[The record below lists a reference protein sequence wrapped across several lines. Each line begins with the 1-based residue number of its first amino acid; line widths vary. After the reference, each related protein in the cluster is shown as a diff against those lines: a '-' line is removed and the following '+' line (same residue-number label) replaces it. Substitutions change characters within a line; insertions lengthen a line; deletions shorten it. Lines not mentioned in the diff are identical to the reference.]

1 MRARGRRRP
10 LSLRSRWMPGTTIS
24 SVQAVCS
31 TGWWALKATSADC
44 ARMGSAISALMVK
57 LSNVL
62 GSLPAARRK
71 QMPPISS
78 VQYAIS
84 VITAW
89 PCGAVP
95 PKIRAAL
102 CSSTNIHARNQAL
115 VCGPARRARGRNAPI
130 KTSRAHRLGSSARFK
145 GPSGK
150 IRMPAIRNVHRRNPN
165 ATRIFRTLGLVPG
178 EMGHLLLPMAF
189 QSEIDEPIDQP
200 GVGQAAR
207 SPQLWIHADR
217 RKSRQRIDVI
227 EVNFRRFAVL
237 TRSHQEVDAGQTGAI
252 AGPEGGQGHGADT
265 FGVGHADFSGNDA
278 DAFVGAV
285 ELIFGFVIVK
295 LLGGNDFADNA
306 GFGSVIAEDGNLKLA
321 RLDSRAPDALLDHQ
335 LAIEAGGEVHRG
347 SEIGAGFY
355 LADADRGA
363 EVRGLY
369 EDGVGEGLFEKADA
383 LFGVGAPLG
392 AQQGDVRRKGE
403 AGGEE
408 EALHGVFVHAGGR
421 AENSGTDVS
430 NVGKLEQAL
439 DGAVFAESAVEDGE
453 DDVDG
458 EGGGGVELAAGC
470 KPT

>member
-130 KTSRAHRLGSSARFK
+130 KTSRAHRLGRSARFK

-150 IRMPAIRNVHRRNPN
+150 IKMPAIRNVHWKHLE
-165 ATRIFRTLGLVPG
+165 TVQIFRTLGLVPG

-189 QSEIDEPIDQP
+189 QSEIDEAVDQA
-200 GVGQAAR
+200 GIGQTAGG
-207 SPQLWIHADR
+207 PQLGVHADGR
-217 RKSRQRIDVI
+217 ESRQRIDFV
-227 EVNFRRFAVL
+227 EVDFRGFAVL
-237 TRSHQEVDAGQTGAI
+237 SGRHQEVDAGQTGAV
-252 AGPEGGQGHGADT
+252 AGAEGGQSHSADT
-265 FGVGHADFSGNDA
+265 LGVRCT
-278 DAFVGAV
+278 
-285 ELIFGFVIVK
+285 E
-295 LLGGNDFADNA
+295 
-306 GFGSVIAEDGNLKLA
+306 
-321 RLDSRAPDALLDHQ
+321 
-335 LAIEAGGEVHRG
+335 
-347 SEIGAGFY
+347 
-355 LADADRGA
+355 
-363 EVRGLY
+363 
-369 EDGVGEGLFEKADA
+369 
-383 LFGVGAPLG
+383 
-392 AQQGDVRRKGE
+392 
-403 AGGEE
+403 
-408 EALHGVFVHAGGR
+408 
-421 AENSGTDVS
+421 
-430 NVGKLEQAL
+430 
-439 DGAVFAESAVEDGE
+439 
-453 DDVDG
+453 
-458 EGGGGVELAAGC
+458 
-470 KPT
+470 